1 MYSNNSLLRASVV
14 VAATS
19 ICVAYAQA
27 QVVIAKWTFEDNPP
41 TDLTDSA
48 TITSIAADEGTGTA
62 SGVHASAATDWTT
75 PTGNGSVES
84 LSSNTWAVDDYYQF
98 SVSTTGYSSIKVGF
112 DQTASSTGP
121 GEFKLAYRVNGGAV
135 TDFQDYT
142 VLPNQVAN
150 PGLGNWNSTTTI
162 SGYNFS
168 FDLSGVTSLNNA
180 SAVDFRL
187 IMRSTT
193 DSTPPGTVALAG
205 ASRIDNF
212 SVEGT
217 LAPVPEPETYALA
230 AGVGLIGF
238 GLWRR
243 ARLA

>member
-1 MYSNNSLLRASVV
+1 

-27 QVVIAKWTFEDNPP
+27 QVVIAKWTFEVNTPA
-41 TDLTDSA
+41 DLTDSA
-48 TITSIAADEGTGTA
+48 TIASIAADEGTGTA

-112 DQTASSTGP
+112 DHTSSATGP
-121 GEFKLAYRVNGGAV
+121 GEFKLAYRVNGGEV
-135 TDFQDYT
+135 TNFQEYT
-142 VLPNQVAN
+142 VLPNQVAA

-168 FDLSGVTSLNNA
+168 FDLSGVTSLNSA

-187 IMRSTT
+187 IMRSTA
-193 DSTPPGTVALAG
+193 DSTPPGSVASGG